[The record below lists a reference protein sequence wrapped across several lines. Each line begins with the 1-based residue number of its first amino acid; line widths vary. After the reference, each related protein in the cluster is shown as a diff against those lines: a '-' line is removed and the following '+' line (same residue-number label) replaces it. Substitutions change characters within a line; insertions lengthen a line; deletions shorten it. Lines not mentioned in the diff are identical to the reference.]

1 MDLCLGTGSKKEMI
15 GLHEMG
21 TGSGRDDGFMLGDR
35 FQKGDD
41 GKEGTGSGRDD
52 DYTRG
57 QVQDEMMTIHGDR
70 FRRDRR
76 AYMGTGLEEVSR
88 NKSSEKIRT

>member
-1 MDLCLGTGSKKEMI
+1 MKWGQVQDEMMDSCLGTGFKKEM
-15 GLHEMG
+15 MV
-21 TGSGRDDGFMLGDR
+21 R
-35 FQKGDD
+35 
-41 GKEGTGSGRDD
+41 
-52 DYTRG
+52 RG

>member
-15 GLHEMG
+15 GLHEM
-21 TGSGRDDGFMLGDR
+21 
-35 FQKGDD
+35 
-41 GKEGTGSGRDD
+41 GTGSGRDD